1 MREIVLVADAVHAMI
16 LQPIH
21 VLVRF
26 VAAEVLAF
34 VWFVDN
40 DGVLRGDDAGGVLL
54 WELSGLANSLRLG
67 YLVDGELSPV
77 LSGPLLGGMDVEVL
91 EREGDRG
98 GGE

>member
-34 VWFVDN
+34 VWLVDN

-54 WELSGLANSLRLG
+54 
-67 YLVDGELSPV
+67 
-77 LSGPLLGGMDVEVL
+77 
-91 EREGDRG
+91 
-98 GGE
+98 